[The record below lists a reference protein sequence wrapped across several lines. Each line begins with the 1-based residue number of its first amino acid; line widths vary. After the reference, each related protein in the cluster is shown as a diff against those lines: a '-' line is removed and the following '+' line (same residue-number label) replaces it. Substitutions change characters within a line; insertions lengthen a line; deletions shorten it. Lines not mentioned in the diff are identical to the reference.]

1 MYGIEGGKRQRQRI
15 RRSPG
20 RSVISWTATKSVES
34 TVGCGCF
41 KLVGVDVQSLT
52 VAVVA
57 MPDATSEEVIINPS
71 LGPMTYRKDMSQT
84 ALTYNESGVAGPSD
98 RGWGGGH
105 INKKWLA
112 MSRTEQEV
120 LIVKAAKQNR
130 GLRIVMGEE
139 WYEYVQRNAIIEKM
153 RSVMMQLAEKLSSPQ
168 CAKFL
173 EDSRG
178 KSENFMQFARATT
191 QAVIAAK
198 QPTYSYFGVDD
209 GWLKQKV
216 MSHAEEPWVLQT
228 YNHIQSLTSYG
239 KLGPLQLE
247 KGVVVLVKDLP
258 GVEGT
263 KLNGNPV
270 ILRNWDPMANCYI
283 VSPWSTAEETI
294 MVPATS
300 LQVAEGRT
308 FSTVEE
314 AFGFVNELYQAYG
327 SEFAGQV
334 LSKLA
339 SVHPRFADYMKALP
353 AARLEVEKS
362 VLEKFDFAGD
372 ACGQFYSLRAM
383 AEFEARNDFVGYCN
397 ELQRFGFPD
406 MDFTGRVAIV
416 TGGGRGLGR
425 SYCLLLAAKGC
436 KVVCNNRT
444 KEKADE
450 VVTEIKSKGGEAVAD
465 YSDVASAGDKIFD
478 TAIAAYGKVDIIL
491 MNAGQ
496 LEDTLFLAMKLE
508 QFQTIQDT
516 HLFGHVKLME
526 KAWPHLVERKY
537 GRIIVTSSTSG
548 CFGNFG
554 QLNYGTVK
562 FGLTSFGQTL
572 AMEGFKHNI
581 QTNIICIRRR
591 TRPLGSGKACI
602 RLPPHTREA
611 RLPQPVACS
620 TSFLLHEKCEANG
633 LLWYV
638 EGGECKPCRF
648 QADESFVEY
657 NPKGGPSQLESVA
670 AQWGWVAEF
679 KKASYPG
686 QKIHAPYMPV
696 PETDHG
702 DENLEGRKP
711 SRPPVAK
718 ELRFDG
724 RVAVV
729 QGGGSEIGR
738 SVALLLGA
746 RGAKVIVNDR
756 EQEKADKVVSEITK
770 AGGSAIADYSD
781 CGDKAVDL
789 AVDQF
794 DRLDIVVA
802 ADKKLP
808 GEMMFDGVTSEQF
821 ISSYN
826 SHVTGTFKIMKK
838 AWMQFYD
845 PRYGRIVMITSKE
858 GFHGSPGQAINGAK
872 TGALCGMSQI
882 LAMEGSSQGIFS
894 NAIATEGTDYD
905 ANAIAVAFL
914 CHESCRSSAQMYQVE
929 GGHVTSLRWQ
939 MDEDFIHFDGNRP
952 GPEAVKEVCAKFKDK
967 IKWEQTSYPAFM
979 LHMSYRR

>member
-1 MYGIEGGKRQRQRI
+1 MYGVKGKRAGRPLRK
-15 RRSPG
+15 SPG
-20 RSVISWTATKSVES
+20 RSVLNWTAIKAAEASS
-34 TVGCGCF
+34 GCGSF
-41 KLVGVDVQSLT
+41 KLVGVDVQTLT

-57 MPDATSEEVIINPS
+57 MPDGTTEEVVINPN
-71 LGPMTYRKDMSQT
+71 LGPMVYRKDTSTT
-84 ALTYNESGVAGPSD
+84 ALTYNESGLAGPSD

-112 MSRTEQEV
+112 MTKTEQEV

-130 GLRIVMGEE
+130 GLRAVMGEE
-139 WYEYVQRNAIIEKM
+139 WYDYVQRNAMIEKM
-153 RSVMMQLAEKLSSPQ
+153 RSVMMQLTEKLSSPGIQ
-168 CAKFL
+168 QAIEGCRAI
-173 EDSRG
+173 
-178 KSENFMQFARATT
+178 SENYMQFARSTY
-191 QAVIAAK
+191 QAVVGAK

-209 GWLKQKV
+209 AWLKLKV
-216 MSHAEEPWVLQT
+216 MAHGEEPWVLQT
-228 YNHIQSLTSYG
+228 YNHIQELTAFG
-239 KLGPLQLE
+239 KLGPMQLE
-247 KGVVVLVKDLP
+247 KGVVVLAKDVP
-258 GVEGT
+258 GVEGE

-270 ILRNWDPMANCYI
+270 IIRSWDPMASCYV
-283 VSPWSTAEETI
+283 VSPWSAPAEFVMILPTC
-294 MVPATS
+294 V
-300 LQVAEGRT
+300 QVTESKPFA
-308 FSTVEE
+308 SVEE
-314 AFGFVNELYQAYG
+314 AFSFVNELYSAYG
-327 SEFAGQV
+327 GQFASEV

-339 SVHPRFADYMKALP
+339 GVHYRYVDYMKALP
-353 AARLEVEKS
+353 FAKLEVEKS
-362 VLEKFDFAGD
+362 VLEKFNFTGD
-372 ACGQFYSLRAM
+372 ACGQYQSLRAM
-383 AEFEARNDFVGYCN
+383 SEFEGRTDFVQYCHD
-397 ELQRFGFPD
+397 LSRFGYPD
-406 MDFTGRVAIV
+406 MDFSGRVAIV

-450 VVTEIKSKGGEAVAD
+450 VVAEIKSKGGEAVPD

-729 QGGGSEIGR
+729 QGGGSE
-738 SVALLLGA
+738 
-746 RGAKVIVNDR
+746 
-756 EQEKADKVVSEITK
+756 
-770 AGGSAIADYSD
+770 
-781 CGDKAVDL
+781 
-789 AVDQF
+789 
-794 DRLDIVVA
+794 
-802 ADKKLP
+802 
-808 GEMMFDGVTSEQF
+808 
-821 ISSYN
+821 
-826 SHVTGTFKIMKK
+826 
-838 AWMQFYD
+838 
-845 PRYGRIVMITSKE
+845 
-858 GFHGSPGQAINGAK
+858 
-872 TGALCGMSQI
+872 
-882 LAMEGSSQGIFS
+882 
-894 NAIATEGTDYD
+894 
-905 ANAIAVAFL
+905 
-914 CHESCRSSAQMYQVE
+914 
-929 GGHVTSLRWQ
+929 
-939 MDEDFIHFDGNRP
+939 
-952 GPEAVKEVCAKFKDK
+952 
-967 IKWEQTSYPAFM
+967 
-979 LHMSYRR
+979 